1 MARGR
6 TPTLEVESM
15 AVETSTW
22 RPEPMSERVVVR
34 CYQSY
39 QDAKRAVDTLTVAH
53 IPPKRITVFG
63 RGLRWR
69 EAFTAERVVK
79 ACALGGAAIAAAVG
93 LILWSLGALDSGF
106 TWLTGPAAG
115 AMLGGMLGLV
125 LGTVAWVVTKRDRSI
140 PETGHVD
147 VDHYEVLV
155 EVDHADRARELL
167 DVHASD
173 D

>member
-1 MARGR
+1 
-6 TPTLEVESM
+6 M

-22 RPEPMSERVVVR
+22 HPEPMSERVVVR

-39 QDAKRAVDTLTVAH
+39 QDATRAVDTLTVGH
-53 IPPKRITVFG
+53 IPRSRITVFG

-79 ACALGGAAIAAAVG
+79 ACALGGAVLAAAVG
-93 LILWSLGALDSGF
+93 LILWSLGALDSSF
-106 TWLTGPAAG
+106 TWLTGLVAG
-115 AMLGGMLGLV
+115 AVLGGVLGLV
-125 LGTVAWVVTKRDRSI
+125 LGALAWALTKRDRSI

-155 EVDHADRARELL
+155 EVDHADRAHELL
-167 DVHASD
+167 DLHTSAD
-173 D
+173 

>member
-1 MARGR
+1 MAGTR
-6 TPTLEVESM
+6 TPTLEVEKM

-22 RPEPMSERVVVR
+22 RPEPMSERIVVR

-39 QDAKRAVDTLTVAH
+39 QDAKRAVDTLEVGR
-53 IPPKRITVFG
+53 IPRKRITVFG

-69 EAFTAERVVK
+69 EAFTAARMVK
-79 ACALGGAAIAAAVG
+79 ASALGGAVLAGAVG

-106 TWLTGPAAG
+106 TWLTGLVAG
-115 AMLGGMLGLV
+115 AALGGVVGLALGA
-125 LGTVAWVVTKRDRSI
+125 VAWTLTSRDRSI

-167 DVHASD
+167 DRHTSAD
-173 D
+173 

>member
-1 MARGR
+1 
-6 TPTLEVESM
+6 M
-15 AVETSTW
+15 AVETRTW

-39 QDAKRAVDTLTVAH
+39 QDAKHAVDTLTVGR

-69 EAFTAERVVK
+69 EAFTAERMVK
-79 ACALGGAAIAAAVG
+79 ACALGGAALAAAVG
-93 LILWSLGALDSGF
+93 LILWLLGALDRSF
-106 TWLTGPAAG
+106 TWLTGVVAG
-115 AMLGGMLGLV
+115 AALGGVLGLV
-125 LGTVAWVVTKRDRSI
+125 LGGVAWALTKRDRTI

-167 DVHASD
+167 DLHASVD
-173 D
+173 